1 MSSEKPLSWFGAQEE
16 KAFELCEQHMEK
28 VVSVAKLMKKTID
41 SFGNNQDQLSENTN
55 KVLKKEREADEIKN
69 KVLKELSQGKFSTKG
84 GESIIR
90 FIMATDDIA
99 ENARAAV
106 EKIAFLNPEDI
117 DREIKEKLEKLSD
130 FAQESVKLLRDAFL
144 TLLHEDLEEAII
156 KTEKVEKMEEK
167 VDHYR
172 AETITP
178 ELIKWANN
186 STKTG
191 NSIFLV
197 EIENNIEEVVDK
209 SEDSADTIREI
220 ALKNF

>member
-1 MSSEKPLSWFGAQEE
+1 MSSEEPLSWFGKREE
-16 KAFELCEQHMEK
+16 KAFELCESHINK
-28 VVSVAKLMKKTID
+28 VVEVAKLMKNTID
-41 SFGNNQDQLSENTN
+41 SFRENPESLSDNSK
-55 KVLKKEREADEIKN
+55 KVLKKEREADEIKTE
-69 KVLKELSQGKFSTKG
+69 VLEELSHGSFSMGG

-90 FIMATDDIA
+90 LIMATDDIA

-106 EKIAFLNPEDI
+106 EKIAFLNSEEI
-117 DREIKEKLEKLSD
+117 DDEIKKELEKLSD
-130 FAQESVKLLRDAFL
+130 FAQESVVLLRDAFM

-178 ELIKWANN
+178 KLIEWANN
-186 STKTG
+186 SSQTG

-197 EIENNIEEVVDK
+197 EIENNIEKVVDK

-220 ALKNF
+220 ALENF